1 MRGGS
6 CAGRGELTVTQSGEN
21 LGGWP
26 SRKRVRL
33 SGAIL
38 AGGRAS
44 RYGGRPK
51 GLLPLAG
58 GETLLARTIGELRA
72 AGLDDIVVI
81 ANDRKTYARFGH
93 PVVPDLRPGL
103 GPLGGIEAALNHL
116 APRCDGVLLLPC
128 DLPGITAA
136 EIAALRRAFLSV
148 PAPVVMAETERQRC
162 HPLCAVVDVSIGHAV
177 SQAIDA
183 GRRSPYRLWLALGA
197 ALVHFQQAAPFFNLN
212 TPEDLARWRRA
223 NPSGRAGASTAV
235 ETASRVRR

>member
-1 MRGGS
+1 M
-6 CAGRGELTVTQSGEN
+6 TQSRHN
-21 LGGWP
+21 LGRWS
-26 SRKRVRL
+26 SRKGVRL

-51 GLLPLAG
+51 GLLPLAQG
-58 GETLLARTIGELRA
+58 GTILGRTIGELRA
-72 AGLDDIVVI
+72 AGLDDIVVV
-81 ANDRKTYARFGH
+81 ANDRKTYARFGR

-116 APRCDGVLLLPC
+116 ARRCDGVLFLPC

-136 EIAALRRAFLSV
+136 EIAALRRAFVSV
-148 PAPVVMAETERQRC
+148 PAPVVMAETERGRC
-162 HPLCAVVDVSIGHAV
+162 HPLCAVVEVSIGPAV

-197 ALVHFQQAAPFFNLN
+197 ALVHFERAAPFFNLN
-212 TPEDLARWRRA
+212 TPDDAARWRRA
-223 NPSGRAGASTAV
+223 NPSRRPGVSAGV

>member
-1 MRGGS
+1 MP
-6 CAGRGELTVTQSGEN
+6 QSGEN
-21 LGGWP
+21 VGRLS

-38 AGGRAS
+38 AGGKAS

-51 GLLPLAG
+51 GLLPLAE
-58 GETLLARTIGELRA
+58 GETILARTIGELRA
-72 AGLDDIVVI
+72 AGIHDIVIV
-81 ANDRKTYARFGH
+81 ASDRARYRHLGRE
-93 PVVPDLRPGL
+93 VVADLRPGL

-128 DLPGITAA
+128 DLPGITAE
-136 EIAALRRAFLSV
+136 EIAALRRAFVSA
-148 PAPVVMAETERQRC
+148 PAPVVMAETEHGRC
-162 HPLCAVVDVSIGHAV
+162 HPLCAVLDVSIGPAV

-197 ALVHFQQAAPFFNLN
+197 ALVHFERAASFFNLN

-223 NPSGRAGASTAV
+223 NPSRRPGALTAV